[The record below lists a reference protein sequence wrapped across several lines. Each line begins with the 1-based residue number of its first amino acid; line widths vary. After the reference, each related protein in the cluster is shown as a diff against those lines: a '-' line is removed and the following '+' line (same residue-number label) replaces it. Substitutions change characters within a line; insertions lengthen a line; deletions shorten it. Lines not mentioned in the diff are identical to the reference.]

1 MRHHESFGHIQCFG
15 PLLRLLQSNP
25 SSRHLRYSP
34 TKWLRVSIHSETF
47 SLQKNVAG
55 MVCSPNA
62 TWASSSTITP
72 LRWKPV
78 ASYSYRMNVEW
89 CMQGSLNRRFRH
101 ERGSQRSRVTGGF
114 AQDKAAR
121 GLGSLGSIFALCPLS
136 RARWR
141 FHCSKDKHSTQQSC
155 VYASSTKD
163 VSA

>member
-1 MRHHESFGHIQCFG
+1 MRRHESFGHIQCFG
-15 PLLRLLQSNP
+15 PLLRLLPSNP

-55 MVCSPNA
+55 MGCSPNA

-89 CMQGSLNRRFRH
+89 CRQGSLNRRFRH
-101 ERGSQRSRVTGGF
+101 EKRKSTTSRHGGF

-136 RARWR
+136 GARWR
-141 FHCSKDKHSTQQSC
+141 FHCC
-155 VYASSTKD
+155 VHASSTKD